1 MAYFIFLFIC
11 HFGNGSA
18 LTVGNKDRI
27 VSETSCTARGIGYGS
42 VNHPVDRDPVCGYTG
57 VIDDVCPRC
66 GRREG
71 EAISIEKLNE
81 LRKKFPDIP
90 VYLDANH

>member
-1 MAYFIFLFIC
+1 MR
-11 HFGNGSA
+11 N
-18 LTVGNKDRI
+18 
-27 VSETSCTARGIGYGS
+27 SCGPGRSIACLLHMKEEGIGYGS

-71 EAISIEKLNE
+71 EAISVEKLRE
-81 LRKKFPDIP
+81 LRKRYPDMP
-90 VYLDANH
+90 RY